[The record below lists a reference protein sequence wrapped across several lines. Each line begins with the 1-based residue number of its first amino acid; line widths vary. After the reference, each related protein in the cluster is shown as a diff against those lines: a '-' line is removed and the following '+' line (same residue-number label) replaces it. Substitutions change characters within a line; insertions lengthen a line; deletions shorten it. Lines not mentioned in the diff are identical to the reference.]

1 MSATGRTFLLSCG
14 GTGGHLSPGIAL
26 AEGLVARGHRAVLL
40 ISHKKVDTRLA
51 VKYPSLHFV
60 PIPGTPFG
68 LHPGVLGRFLVSQSK
83 GFAEGRRL
91 VADERPAAIV
101 GFGGFTT
108 ASIILAGALRG
119 VPVALHEANRVPGK
133 SVRHL
138 ARFARRVYLPPGI
151 SLPGRDDNKLR
162 AAGLPVRSE
171 IVRRPRDEAVRS
183 LGLDPAHK
191 VLVVFGGSQGAAPL
205 NQWAREAAVP
215 LAALGIQLACVTGMG
230 KGEAQFTELAGPG
243 GARLRAAT
251 IPFCDDVAGLLSSAD
266 LVVARAGAGSLAEFA
281 RIGVPAILIPFPQA
295 ADDHQRANAAYFAA
309 QGGGL
314 VLPQERIAELT
325 ALASG
330 LLADPVRIA
339 GFRAGLA
346 RLDEI
351 PSLTFILD
359 DLERNIATPA
369 ELPAST
375 AAQRTPRPASTAAQ
389 KAPRSPLSAAQT
401 APLPPSIQPETS
413 RAGPKATSQPMIDNT
428 VLPLNPKT

>member
-26 AEGLVARGHRAVLL
+26 AEGLVARGHRAILL
-40 ISHKKVDTRLA
+40 ISHKKVDTRLSE
-51 VKYPSLHFV
+51 KYPGLRFV

-68 LHPGVLGRFLVSQSK
+68 LHPGVLGRFIVSQGK
-83 GFAEGRRL
+83 GFAAGRRL
-91 VADERPAAIV
+91 VAAERPAVIV

-108 ASIILAGALRG
+108 ASIILAGVLQG

-151 SLPGRDDNKLR
+151 TLPGRDDNKLR

-183 LGLDPAHK
+183 LGLDPARK
-191 VLVVFGGSQGAAPL
+191 VLAVFGGSQGATPL
-205 NQWAREAAVP
+205 NHWAREAAAP
-215 LAALGIQLACVTGMG
+215 LAALGIQIACVTGMG
-230 KGEAQFTELAGPG
+230 KGEAQFIELPGPG
-243 GARLRAAT
+243 GIRLRSAT
-251 IPFCDDVAGLLSSAD
+251 VPFCDDVAGLLSAAD

-281 RIGVPAILIPFPQA
+281 RVGVPAILVPFPQA

-314 VLPQERIAELT
+314 VLPQEKLAELT
-325 ALASG
+325 ALATG
-330 LLADPVRIA
+330 LIEDPARLA

-346 RLDEI
+346 RLDEAA
-351 PSLTFILD
+351 SLDFILD

-369 ELPAST
+369 EPPSAT
-375 AAQRTPRPASTAAQ
+375 
-389 KAPRSPLSAAQT
+389 AAQT
-401 APLPPSIQPETS
+401 APR
-413 RAGPKATSQPMIDNT
+413 RAAPTPDKAADKPKATSQSMIDNT
-428 VLPLNPKT
+428 AFASNSTT